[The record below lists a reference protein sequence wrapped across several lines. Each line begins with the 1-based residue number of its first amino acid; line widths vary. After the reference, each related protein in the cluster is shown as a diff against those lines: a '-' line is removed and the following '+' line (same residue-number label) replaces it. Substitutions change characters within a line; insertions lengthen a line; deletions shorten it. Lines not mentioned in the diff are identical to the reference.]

1 MSPKQFD
8 VTMVLQMTW
17 ESHYEY
23 SYTPEFQALASKVK
37 TQVTAVLITL
47 DGFLSLNVLRFW
59 KSSVGVDLVVFM
71 KKSTE
76 ASENTV
82 ERTLVEANN
91 RGVLDLPLTSIQV
104 QERETTTRT
113 TLPATQSTNEDKSIE
128 RWIIILIVAGI
139 LVFLMSLIICSL
151 LVSKL

>member
-104 QERETTTRT
+104 QERETT
-113 TLPATQSTNEDKSIE
+113 QSTKEDKSIE